1 MVGCNVRWAGSIE
14 GFDVEED
21 IGVRLVV
28 VTEYNIRGVG
38 DGVVLHPL
46 VHGSLASVAA
56 TFSRNT

>member
-1 MVGCNVRWAGSIE
+1 MRWAGSIE

-28 VTEYNIRGVG
+28 VTEYDIRGVG